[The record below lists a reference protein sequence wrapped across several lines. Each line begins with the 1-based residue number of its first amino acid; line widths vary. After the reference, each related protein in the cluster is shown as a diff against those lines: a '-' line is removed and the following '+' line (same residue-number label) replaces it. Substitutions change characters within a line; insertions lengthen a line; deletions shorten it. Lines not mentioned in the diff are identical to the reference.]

1 MRRLLSGGCLVL
13 LAACTSAPM
22 VTEPTPVPAPTSAVG
37 ATLLAPAAE
46 TRRMVLAPNRRFLH
60 PNLESE
66 GALPVYP
73 ENVLARRL
81 PPVTVRVDVVIDAVG
96 QVTAVAQR
104 QDGDCAAAASDD
116 TATFLDAVRIA
127 VAGWR
132 YAPALLCEAP
142 AGYAGDDA
150 CAAEGMVETPTA
162 VRLSYAF
169 RFSQTAGR
177 PEVERMGAP

>member
-1 MRRLLSGGCLVL
+1 MRRLLAGGCLVL
-13 LAACTSAPM
+13 LTACTSAP
-22 VTEPTPVPAPTSAVG
+22 VVSEPAPAPTGAVG
-37 ATLLAPAAE
+37 ATLLAPAAD

-60 PNLESE
+60 PNLDGE

-73 ENVLARRL
+73 EKVLARRL
-81 PPVTVRVDVVIDAVG
+81 PPVTVCVDVVIDAAG
-96 QVTAVAQR
+96 QVTAVAPR
-104 QDGDCAAAASDD
+104 QDGDCVAASSDD
-116 TATFLDAVRIA
+116 TAAFLDAVRIA
-127 VAGWR
+127 VAEWR